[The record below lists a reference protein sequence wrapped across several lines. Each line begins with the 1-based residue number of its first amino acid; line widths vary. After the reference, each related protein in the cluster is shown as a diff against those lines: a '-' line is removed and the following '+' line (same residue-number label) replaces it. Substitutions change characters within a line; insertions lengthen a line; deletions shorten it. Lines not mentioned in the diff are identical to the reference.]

1 MIRPRVRTCNQANES
16 KDILT
21 DGKLD
26 ARNTPDTLCISDMKN
41 FLSILLLWCI
51 SMSAYAE
58 LTVFAASS
66 TTDVLKELAARFE
79 RSGGESIRFN
89 FASSGAL
96 ARQID
101 AGAPADLY
109 ISAHIQWMDFL
120 AEKNLLI
127 DGTRF
132 DLAGNTLVLVA
143 PIDSTM
149 TLEGFPNNL
158 KGRLAVG
165 DFKSVPAGTYAEAS
179 LRSLGWLNEVQ
190 GKLIRGSSV
199 RTVLMYVERGEVDA
213 GIVYLTDAV
222 QSKKVKVLG
231 NLPAESHPPI
241 LYPAACVKSASA
253 SARAFL
259 DFLVSEDAEDVWKKY
274 GFAPLMR

>member
-1 MIRPRVRTCNQANES
+1 MSPEN
-16 KDILT
+16 ILT

-26 ARNTPDTLCISDMKN
+26 ARNTPYTLCISDMKPV
-41 FLSILLLWCI
+41 LSILLLWCI
-51 SMSAYAE
+51 SISAYAE

-127 DGTRF
+127 DGTRV

-143 PIDSTM
+143 PVDSTM
-149 TLEGFPNNL
+149 SFEEFPNNL
-158 KGRLAVG
+158 QGRLAVG
-165 DFKSVPAGTYAEAS
+165 NFRSVPAGTYAETA
-179 LRSLGWLNEVQ
+179 LVSLGWLHAVQ
-190 GKLIRGSSV
+190 DKLIQGSNV

-222 QSKKVKVLG
+222 QSEKVKVLG
-231 NLPAESHPPI
+231 RFPPESHPPI

-253 SARAFL
+253 SARLFL
-259 DFLVSEDAEDVWKKY
+259 DFLLSKDAEDVWKKH